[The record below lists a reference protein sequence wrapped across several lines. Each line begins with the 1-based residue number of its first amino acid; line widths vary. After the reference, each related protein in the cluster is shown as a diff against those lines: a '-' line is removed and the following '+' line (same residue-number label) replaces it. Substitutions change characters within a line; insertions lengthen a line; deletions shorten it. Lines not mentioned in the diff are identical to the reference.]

1 MINEIC
7 SFTIPGSIK
16 TLMEKH
22 AQKVYPGEC
31 CGIMLGR
38 KKENG
43 ISEIVKIYEAENLE
57 RQITGTDSNDV
68 SKISF
73 EIDPLTIYKAEKQ
86 YMESG
91 LEIIG
96 FYHSHPDKE
105 AILSEKDKKRMLP
118 DMLYAVLSVTYNGCR
133 DIRIWRVDKCY

>member
-57 RQITGTDSNDV
+57 RQITGTDRSPHHIQGR
-68 SKISF
+68 K
-73 EIDPLTIYKAEKQ
+73 TIYGVGVGD
-86 YMESG
+86 YRVLPFTSG
-91 LEIIG
+91 
-96 FYHSHPDKE
+96 
-105 AILSEKDKKRMLP
+105 
-118 DMLYAVLSVTYNGCR
+118 
-133 DIRIWRVDKCY
+133 